1 MRKVKKKTAKKR
13 LMILIPAILA
23 ALAVVIFGV
32 YFGAWRLNRYQAE
45 VSLVGE
51 QEMIVEVGS
60 GFTDPGAS
68 AWASGSLFDKE
79 KMPLDVVTSGS
90 VDTQTLGSYELRY
103 SARYSREHFLGDKKA
118 EAEAVRTVKVVD
130 TQLPVISLTANEGT
144 FTFPGQAYEEEGY
157 TAVDNYDGDM
167 TAAVVREEKDGKV
180 YYTVT
185 DSSGNTAQVVRD
197 IFYDD
202 PVAPELTLSGEDIV
216 QVKLGDTFVDP
227 GYQATDNIDGDI
239 TAKVTVEGTVDTATV
254 GRYTLT
260 YTATDGFGNSVSCSR
275 LVKVVEKI
283 MPPLPE
289 GKGGVIY
296 LTFDDGPGEHTAR
309 LLDILDKYNVKATFF
324 VVGRYDLSLTKEM
337 VARGHSVGN
346 HSLTHNYSKLYASKE
361 SFFNELYGA
370 QDRIEAACGIRTRLV
385 RFPGG
390 SSNSVSTVSMS
401 ELTRALVNAGYA
413 YFDWNVDSK
422 DAGGATTCEEV
433 VYNVCSGI
441 ATKKTAV
448 VLQHDIKDY
457 SVDAVE
463 EIIIW
468 GLENGYTFKALTV
481 SSPGCHHGT
490 RN

>member
-1 MRKVKKKTAKKR
+1 MSRAKKKATIKR
-13 LMILIPAILA
+13 LAILIPAILCGLA
-23 ALAVVIFGV
+23 ILALGL

-45 VSLVGE
+45 VSLAGE
-51 QEMIVEVGS
+51 QDMVVEVGS
-60 GFTDPGAS
+60 DFVDPGVS
-68 AWASGSLFDKE
+68 AWASGSIFDKE
-79 KMPLDVVTSGS
+79 KMPLEVITSGT
-90 VDTQTLGSYELRY
+90 VDTQVLGTYELRY
-103 SARYSREHFLGDKKA
+103 SAHYSREHFLGDKKA
-118 EAEAVRTVKVVD
+118 EAEAVRTVEVVD
-130 TQLPVISLTANEGT
+130 TQLPVISLIANEGF
-144 FTFPGQAYEEEGY
+144 FTFPGQVYEEEGY
-157 TAVDNYDGDM
+157 SASDNYDGDV
-167 TAAVVREEKDGKV
+167 TAAVIREEKDGKV

-185 DSSGNTAQVVRD
+185 DSSGNTAQVIRD

-202 PVAPELTLSGEDIV
+202 PVPPELTLKGEEII
-216 QVKLGDTFVDP
+216 QVKLGESYVDP
-227 GYQATDNIDGDI
+227 GYQASDNVDGDI
-239 TAKVTVEGTVDTATV
+239 TSKVTVDGAVNTDAV

-260 YTATDGFGNSVSCSR
+260 YTVTDGYGNSVSSSR

-337 VARGHSVGN
+337 VERGHSVGN
-346 HSLTHNYSKLYASKE
+346 HSLTHRYEKLYASKDA
-361 SFFNELYGA
+361 FFNELYAA
-370 QDRIEAACGIRTRLV
+370 QDRIEAACGVRTRLV

-390 SSNSVSTVSMS
+390 SSNGMSQVSMG
-401 ELTRALVNAGYA
+401 ELTRALVNSGYA

-422 DAGGATTCEEV
+422 DAAGATTCEEV
-433 VYNVCSGI
+433 VYNVCS
-441 ATKKTAV
+441 AVAKKDMAI
-448 VLQHDIKDY
+448 VLQHDIKGY

-468 GLENGYTFKALTV
+468 GLENGYTFKALTI

-490 RN
+490 KN

>member
-1 MRKVKKKTAKKR
+1 MSKVKKKTAKKR
-13 LMILIPAILA
+13 LMILIPAILTGLA
-23 ALAVVIFGV
+23 MIALGA
-32 YFGAWRLNRYQAE
+32 YFALWKLNKYQAE
-45 VSLVGE
+45 VCLEGD
-51 QEMIVEVGS
+51 QQIVLEVGS

-68 AWASGSLFDKE
+68 AWVAGSLLDKE
-79 KMPLDVVTSGS
+79 KMPLEVVASGT
-90 VDTQTLGSYELRY
+90 VDSQTLGIYELRY
-103 SARYSREHFLGDKKA
+103 CAQYRREHFFGDKKA

-130 TQLPVISLTANEGT
+130 TQLPVISLTKNEGT
-144 FTFPGQAYEEEGY
+144 FTFPGQPYEEEGY
-157 TAVDNYDGDM
+157 IASDNYDGDL
-167 TAAVVREEKDGKV
+167 TAAVIREEKDGKV
-180 YYTVT
+180 YYSVT
-185 DSSGNTAQVVRD
+185 DSSGNTTQVVRD

-202 PVAPELTLSGEDIV
+202 PVPPELTLGGEPV
-216 QVKLGDTFVDP
+216 VSVKLGDAFVEP
-227 GYQATDNIDGDI
+227 GYSATDNIDGDI

-260 YTATDGFGNSVSCSR
+260 YTVTDGFGNAVSCSR
-275 LVKVVEKI
+275 TVKVLEKI

-289 GKGGVIY
+289 GRGGVIY
-296 LTFDDGPGEHTAR
+296 LTFDDGPSEHTAR

-324 VVGRYDLSLTKEM
+324 VVGRNNLAITKEM
-337 VARGHSVGN
+337 VERGHSVGN
-346 HSLTHNYSKLYASKE
+346 HSLTHNYNKLYASKE
-361 SFFNELYGA
+361 AFFNELYGA

-390 SSNSVSTVSMS
+390 SSNAVSTVSMS
-401 ELTRALVNAGYA
+401 ELTRALVNAGYV

>member
-1 MRKVKKKTAKKR
+1 MRKQKKKATKKR

-23 ALAVVIFGV
+23 ALAIVA
-32 YFGAWRLNRYQAE
+32 FGAYFAVWSLNSYQAE
-45 VSLVGE
+45 VSLAGE
-51 QEMIVEVGS
+51 QEMVVEVGS
-60 GFTDPGAS
+60 GFIDPGAS
-68 AWASGSLFDKE
+68 AWASGSLLDKE
-79 KMPLDVVTSGS
+79 KMPLEVVTFGS

-103 SARYSREHFLGDKKA
+103 SAQYSRAHFLGDKKA

-144 FTFPGQAYEEEGY
+144 FTFPGQPYEEEGY
-157 TAVDNYDGDM
+157 SASDNYDGDV
-167 TAAVVREEKDGKV
+167 TAAVIREEKDGKV

-185 DSSGNTAQVVRD
+185 DSSGNTTQVVRD

-202 PVAPELTLSGEDIV
+202 PVPPELVLSGEDIL
-216 QVKLGDTFVDP
+216 QVKLGDSFVDP
-227 GYQATDNIDGDI
+227 GYQAADNVDGDI

-275 LVKVVEKI
+275 LVKVVEKV

-337 VARGHSVGN
+337 VERGHSVGN
-346 HSLTHNYSKLYASKE
+346 HSLTHRYDKLYASKE
-361 SFFNELYGA
+361 AFFNELYGA
-370 QDRIEAACGIRTRLV
+370 QDRIEAACGVRTRLV

-390 SSNSVSTVSMS
+390 SSNGMSQVSMS
-401 ELTRALVNAGYA
+401 ELTKALVNSGYA

-422 DAGGATTCEEV
+422 DAAGATTCEEV
-433 VYNVCSGI
+433 VYNVCS
-441 ATKKTAV
+441 AVAKKEMAI
-448 VLQHDIKDY
+448 VLQHDIKGY

-490 RN
+490 KN

>member
-1 MRKVKKKTAKKR
+1 MRKQKKKATKKR

-23 ALAVVIFGV
+23 ALAIVA
-32 YFGAWRLNRYQAE
+32 FGAYFAAWKLNRYQAE
-45 VSLVGE
+45 LSLAGE
-51 QEMIVEVGS
+51 QEMVVEVGS

-90 VDTQTLGSYELRY
+90 VDTQTLGIYELHY
-103 SARYSREHFLGDKKA
+103 SAQYSRAHFLGDKKA

-144 FTFPGQAYEEEGY
+144 FTFPGQPYEEEGY
-157 TAVDNYDGDM
+157 SASDNYDGDM
-167 TAAVVREEKDGKV
+167 TAAVIREERDGKV

-185 DSSGNTAQVVRD
+185 DSSGNTTQVVRD

-202 PVAPELTLSGEDIV
+202 PVPPELVLSGEDIL
-216 QVKLGDTFVDP
+216 QVKLGDSFVDP
-227 GYQATDNIDGDI
+227 GYQATDNVDGDI

-275 LVKVVEKI
+275 LVKVVEKV

-337 VARGHSVGN
+337 VERGHSVGN
-346 HSLTHNYSKLYASKE
+346 HSLTHRYDKLYASKE
-361 SFFNELYGA
+361 AFFNELYGA
-370 QDRIEAACGIRTRLV
+370 QDRIEAACGVRTRLV

-390 SSNSVSTVSMS
+390 SSNGMSQVSMS
-401 ELTRALVNAGYA
+401 ELTKALVNSGYA

-422 DAGGATTCEEV
+422 DAAGATTCEEV
-433 VYNVCSGI
+433 VYNVCS
-441 ATKKTAV
+441 AVAKKEMAI
-448 VLQHDIKDY
+448 VLQHDIKGY

-490 RN
+490 KN